1 MCIFDGFCFRV
12 SRVLQKVIQLGCSL
26 SGGRDGESDEDHPR
40 ETQPLVQAMLHT
52 ITSFAHAVFFLL
64 HRLFDQALRPEPTA
78 LRYDRTSKKIWAN
91 LLSYL
96 THPRPKL
103 GVE

>member
-52 ITSFAHAVFFLL
+52 ITSFAHAVFLAASSF
-64 HRLFDQALRPEPTA
+64 RSSTA
-78 LRYDRTSKKIWAN
+78 ARADGAPL
-91 LLSYL
+91 
-96 THPRPKL
+96 
-103 GVE
+103 